1 MKQNIKASKGAG
13 FTLVELMIV
22 VAIIGI
28 ITAIAYPSYRQY
40 IERAKRGDAMTAL
53 MLATQAM
60 ERYRGNHFN
69 YDINSDITQVFV
81 NQVPVEGGTA
91 YYTLSAVT
99 TPTSYT
105 ITASPVGSMAG
116 KNPMT
121 ITNTGAKTWGAK
133 ACWPDGGSTC

>member
-1 MKQNIKASKGAG
+1 MSLFKKNTSQGG
-13 FTLVELMIV
+13 FTLIELMIV
-22 VAIIGI
+22 VAIVGV
-28 ITAIAYPSYRQY
+28 ITAIAYPSYQQY
-40 IERAKRGDAMTAL
+40 VERAKRSDAMTAL

-91 YYTLSAVT
+91 YYNLSVVT

-105 ITASPVGSMAG
+105 ITASPVGSMKG
-116 KNPMT
+116 KSPLS
-121 ITNTGAKTWGAK
+121 ITNTGAKTWGK
-133 ACWPDGGSTC
+133 KNCWPDGASSC